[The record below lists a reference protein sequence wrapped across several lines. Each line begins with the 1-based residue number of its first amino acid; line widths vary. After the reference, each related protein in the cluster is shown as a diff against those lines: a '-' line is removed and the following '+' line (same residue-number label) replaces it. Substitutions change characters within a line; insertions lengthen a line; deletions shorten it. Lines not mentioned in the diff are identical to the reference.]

1 MKLDLKMRIIMDSVF
16 DTESLKRRMEGV
28 LTSLSHELSGLRTG
42 RASTSLLDP
51 IKVESYGS
59 QVPLNQVANITAPE
73 PRLLCVSVWDK
84 GQVSAV
90 DRAIRESRLSLNPII
105 DGMTLRIP
113 LPELNEERRR
123 ELVKIAQQYA
133 EQARIAIRHVRRDGM
148 EHIKKV
154 EKSGSSSKDDSHV
167 FSEQVQSLTD
177 AMVKQVD
184 MILGKKE
191 AEIMQV

>member
-1 MKLDLKMRIIMDSVF
+1 MKLDLKMRVIMDSVF

>member
-16 DTESLKRRMEGV
+16 DAESLKRRMEGV
-28 LTSLSHELSGLRTG
+28 LASLSHELSGLRTG

-90 DRAIRESRLSLNPII
+90 DRAIRESRLNLNPII